1 MEGIFNGLERVL
13 QRFIVGILVFSIVLG
28 AALIPATGFI
38 YAVLLR
44 QSFEGRGLIYLWI
57 SNSIF
62 IYFYMT

>member
-1 MEGIFNGLERVL
+1 MVGIFNGLERVL

>member
-1 MEGIFNGLERVL
+1 
-13 QRFIVGILVFSIVLG
+13 

>member
-1 MEGIFNGLERVL
+1 MVGIFNGLERVL

-44 QSFEGRGLIYLWI
+44 QSFE
-57 SNSIF
+57 
-62 IYFYMT
+62 